1 VYPEELRYLDTHEWV
16 KVEDKIATIGISHY
30 AQDQL
35 GDLVYVELPEVGT
48 EFSAKDPYG
57 SVESVKAVSDV
68 HSPVSGKVIEINEAL
83 QDTLEQVNQNC
94 YGEGWMIKV
103 EMSDPSEVESLL
115 TAEDYQK
122 LLT

>member
-1 VYPEELRYLDTHEWV
+1 MYPEELRYLDTHEWV
-16 KVEDKIATIGISHY
+16 KVDDKTAIIGITHY

-48 EFSAKDPYG
+48 DLKAKDPYG

-83 QDTLEQVNQNC
+83 QDTPEQVNQDC
-94 YGEGWMIKV
+94 YGQGWMIKV
-103 EMSDPSEVESLL
+103 EMSDPAEVESLL
-115 TAEDYQK
+115 TAQDYQK